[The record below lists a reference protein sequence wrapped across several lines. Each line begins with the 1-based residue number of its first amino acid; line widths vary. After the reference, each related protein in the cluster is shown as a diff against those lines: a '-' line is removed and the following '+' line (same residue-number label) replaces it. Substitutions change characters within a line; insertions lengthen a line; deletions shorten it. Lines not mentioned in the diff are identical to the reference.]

1 MLPPIAAAGLLVQ
14 TVEGASLCTV
24 GPSATRTSSSP
35 PRTAGPGNPVNP
47 RWDAIASGTPVFLSS
62 AREPA
67 VHSPKPPDP
76 LPGSVSLRLL
86 HRRATGTDEDGRGL
100 QLIKALSR
108 RRGARRTS
116 MGICIWTEQAIL
128 AGAPA
133 SDTHAAQQDTQ
144 DVVALLARHK
154 GRNGNRHHC
163 AQECVDVH
171 IPAKGDRDLRLV
183 QQASDDLA
191 QRHPARC
198 EPSRLRPEHLT
209 QCPVLRDSPHEPAEP
224 GRQDL
229 PGSPAQGCSP
239 RDTGR

>member
-1 MLPPIAAAGLLVQ
+1 MYDGHGEPLRM
-14 TVEGASLCTV
+14 TGATWEKHK
-24 GPSATRTSSSP
+24 SP
-35 PRTAGPGNPVNP
+35 PVHDALSRARRHTSDGFLAFDDDWRILANRRWRLSHLACCRRSPPPDSWCRRSRAHRCARWGRRLPGTDADRRQRESRDP

-86 HRRATGTDEDGRGL
+86 HRRATGTDEGGRGL

-116 MGICIWTEQAIL
+116 TGICIWTEQAIL

-154 GRNGNRHHC
+154 G
-163 AQECVDVH
+163 
-171 IPAKGDRDLRLV
+171 
-183 QQASDDLA
+183 
-191 QRHPARC
+191 
-198 EPSRLRPEHLT
+198 
-209 QCPVLRDSPHEPAEP
+209 
-224 GRQDL
+224 
-229 PGSPAQGCSP
+229 
-239 RDTGR
+239 